1 MSESNSTSCI
11 RCRMSRLIVYTLIWV
26 LLLQKQGFFGITKI
40 HKCIPSITSA
50 AAIKISCNHF
60 QKIQNFKT
68 HDTHSNSS
76 DSDAIPWC
84 ELNLLNIC
92 GGSGSSWIIKFKNYG
107 NRRSLLFAAFC
118 VAAIA
123 AAYHFQ

>member
-40 HKCIPSITSA
+40 HKCIPSITSL
-50 AAIKISCNHF
+50 AAIKISCIHF

-68 HDTHSNSS
+68 HNTHSNSS
-76 DSDAIPWC
+76 DSDSRPWC

-92 GGSGSSWIIKFKNYG
+92 GGSGSSWIIKFENYG

-118 VAAIA
+118 VTAIA